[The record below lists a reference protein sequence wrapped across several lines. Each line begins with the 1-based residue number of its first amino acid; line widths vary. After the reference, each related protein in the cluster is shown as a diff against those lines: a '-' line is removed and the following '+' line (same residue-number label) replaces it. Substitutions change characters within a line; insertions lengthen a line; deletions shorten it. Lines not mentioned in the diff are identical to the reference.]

1 MQIHTIDVQ
10 NAVHCLTVVQD
21 DYILYLVAKG
31 EKIIWERK
39 VLRARKDTMHM
50 TRRAVLEQSR
60 MMVRAMLVSEE
71 ILVDNLS
78 TIG

>member
-1 MQIHTIDVQ
+1 MKIHTIDVQ

-50 TRRAVLEQSR
+50 IRRAVLEQSR
-60 MMVRAMLVSEE
+60 MMTRAMFVPEE
-71 ILVDNLS
+71 VLVDNLS
-78 TIG
+78 IIG